1 MTKKVGEE
9 TREALV
15 GIMDKNKTTPTNH
28 TYREKEISIENKT
41 ISLTETSPEKKISNE
56 TTPLN

>member
-1 MTKKVGEE
+1 LTKKVGEE

-15 GIMDKNKTTPTNH
+15 VIMDKNKTTPTNQ

-41 ISLTETSPEKKISNE
+41 ISLTETGPKKKISNE